1 MAVTDPKTNQTTD
14 SAPTVDPEARSR
26 ANRAALKYGALRFG
40 LFVLLAVVI
49 QIVAVVIDAPVPIVM
64 SALLALIVAFPLSM
78 FVFTKQRLEANAAL
92 AQWQQQR
99 KAKKNWIKDELAER

>member
-78 FVFTKQRLEANAAL
+78 LVFKRQRIEATEAVAH
-92 AQWQQQR
+92 WREQR
-99 KAKKNWIKDELAER
+99 KLRKEWISSELSER